1 MPYRV
6 RGTVDT
12 TSRVLLINESDM
24 SLERSNVFEAGDW
37 ELVANNAA
45 SKMVV
50 ARETT
55 SGEAYGFGGITPET
69 YEEPDSL
76 LLINTLGDWLAID
89 SLGNGLIVAPA

>member
-6 RGTVDT
+6 RGTVDA
-12 TSRVLLINESDM
+12 TSRVLLFNESDM
-24 SLERSNVFEAGDW
+24 SLERSNIFEAGDW
-37 ELVANNAA
+37 ELVANNLAL
-45 SKMVV
+45 KMVI

-69 YEEPDSL
+69 YEDPDSL

-89 SLGNGLIVAPA
+89 STGNGLIVSPA